1 MVRWL
6 VAPAEGV
13 DWSGAIVD
21 EVGGVDGAVEGDVWV
36 CA

>member
-1 MVRWL
+1 L
-6 VAPAEGV
+6 VPAEGV

-36 CA
+36 WVCA